1 MRPSDSVRAGN
12 SLLFLLFQD
21 HASLQQVQDRQAE
34 PILILQDLND
44 YNRWFS
50 GQPRS
55 LVDRLRDVPTLLC
68 HAFREMFSMGGQLL
82 DVLYPY
88 LCLVYLAYPLDFM
101 LKALFGL
108 LGFFD
113 DCFVILL
120 LFIMYH
126 KVVTQT
132 GRLTASGQEYE
143 INPIPLYIMSGQRH
157 CDGQFAIYYFGLPW
171 GPDKSPLY
179 YGAAGSLVVRALD

>member
-1 MRPSDSVRAGN
+1 M
-12 SLLFLLFQD
+12 
-21 HASLQQVQDRQAE
+21 QVQDRQAE
-34 PILILQDLND
+34 LILILQDLND

-55 LVDRLRDVPTLLC
+55 LLDRLRYVPTLLC
-68 HAFREMFSMGGQLL
+68 HAFGEMFSMGGQLL

-88 LCLVYLAYPLDFM
+88 LCLVYLASSLDFL

-108 LGFFD
+108 QSVFD

-126 KVVTQT
+126 KVVTQ
-132 GRLTASGQEYE
+132 RL
-143 INPIPLYIMSGQRH
+143 
-157 CDGQFAIYYFGLPW
+157 
-171 GPDKSPLY
+171 
-179 YGAAGSLVVRALD
+179 AG